1 MVTRALKML
10 WLDQDLK
17 TFYETSIFRTTEK
30 WRFQRSIKHEA
41 ICQKQASQIGF
52 QFLMSLC

>member
-10 WLDQDLK
+10 WLDQNLK

-30 WRFQRSIKHEA
+30 MTKVAKITNSNP
-41 ICQKQASQIGF
+41 
-52 QFLMSLC
+52 